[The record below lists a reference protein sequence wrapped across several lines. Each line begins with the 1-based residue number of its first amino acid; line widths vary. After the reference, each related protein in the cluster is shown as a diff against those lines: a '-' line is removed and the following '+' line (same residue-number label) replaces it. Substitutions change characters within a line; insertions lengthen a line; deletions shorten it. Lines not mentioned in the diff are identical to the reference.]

1 MSGPDGEGA
10 RSVVPAV
17 ARAAAILDALAAANG
32 QPLGPSELSRQ
43 LGIAK
48 SSVANLCQAL
58 VDAGLAQRAD
68 TGYRLGRRLVHLGAA
83 YLATVDIVREFY
95 DSLPELDDL
104 PETLQL
110 AILTDE
116 LEVVYLARRD
126 GTSPVKLASEIGRN
140 LPANCTATGKVM
152 LASLPDDEIDRRLH
166 GIVALPGLT
175 SRSITDPAELHTE
188 LKRVS
193 DRGYAVDDQEVVDGV
208 VCLAKAV
215 SAGSLGSP
223 AAVSLT
229 VLKASVTIDQLEHLV
244 ERLAMLVEE
253 LDSRLS
259 GTRHLE
265 GLPIS
270 TS

>member
-1 MSGPDGEGA
+1 M
-10 RSVVPAV
+10 VPAV
-17 ARAAAILDALAAANG
+17 ARAAAILEALALANG

-58 VDAGLAQRAD
+58 VDAGLAQRAG
-68 TGYRLGRRLVHLGAA
+68 TGYRLGRRLAHLGAA
-83 YLATVDIVREFY
+83 YLATVDFVREFH
-95 DSLPELDDL
+95 DSLPELDGL

-126 GTSPVKLASEIGRN
+126 GTSPVRLASEIGRN

-152 LASLPDDEIDRRLH
+152 LASLPTEEVDRRLDGVTH
-166 GIVALPGLT
+166 LPGLT
-175 SRSITDPAELHTE
+175 SRSITNPAKLRTE
-188 LKRVS
+188 LQRVRE
-193 DRGYAVDDQEVVDGV
+193 RGYAVDDEEVVDGV
-208 VCLAKAV
+208 MCLAKAV
-215 SAGSLGSP
+215 RTGSGDGP

-229 VLKASVTIDQLEHLV
+229 VLKASVTLDHLEDLV
-244 ERLAMLVEE
+244 ERLDILVKE

-259 GTRHLE
+259 GSRNLE
-265 GLPIS
+265 DVAAA

>member
-1 MSGPDGEGA
+1 MSQPDNEGP

-68 TGYRLGRRLVHLGAA
+68 TGYRLGRRLAHLGAA

-152 LASLPDDEIDRRLH
+152 LASLPAEEVDRRLE
-166 GIVALPGLT
+166 GVSELPALT
-175 SRSITDPAELHTE
+175 SRSITEPEQLHAELQ
-188 LKRVS
+188 RVAE
-193 DRGYAVDDQEVVDGV
+193 RGYAVDDEEVVDGV

-215 SAGSLGSP
+215 YAGSLGGP
-223 AAVSLT
+223 AAVSVT
-229 VLKASVTIDQLEHLV
+229 VLKASVTIDHLEHLV
-244 ERLAMLVEE
+244 ERLELLVKE

-259 GTRHLE
+259 GARHLE
-265 GLPIS
+265 ELTTAPP
-270 TS
+270 